1 MHEIIESKD
10 ALIIGASITLNELQ
24 NTLKH
29 YIKIKPGKLLFF
41 NIKKRKK
48 YIYLY
53 ICTYL
58 I

>member
-1 MHEIIESKD
+1 MHEIIESND

-41 NIKKRKK
+41 NIIKRNKI
-48 YIYLY
+48 YIY
-53 ICTYL
+53 IFSH